1 MKKRI
6 IYNDIEVISVNDTEN
21 ASHYSPEFKCIDDTL
36 ANVCLAL
43 QAIGVNTAV
52 LDNYILAENTI

>member
-21 ASHYSPEFKCIDDTL
+21 ASHYSQEYKCIDDTL
-36 ANVCLAL
+36 SNVLLAL
-43 QAIGVNTAV
+43 QAIGVNTTV